1 MNYYVKFTP
10 ENLDR
15 TIEDIFLLFFPN
27 DQIKAWNF
35 GNQCHFEINYNVSNQ
50 GIIVE
55 AINYWQREIRV
66 IETREELEN
75 ELRSQLRRLVRLT
88 FYKLM
93 LEMFNENPKPW
104 GILTGVRPVKVIHRI
119 LDINITGKDFDD
131 YLKKEY
137 YASKDKIDLVK
148 EVAQTQRKLFGKIN
162 KDKAG
167 INIYIGIPF
176 CPSRCLYCSFPGYEI
191 KRFKKRI
198 TNYLETL
205 KKEIKEFYLAIEYL
219 NIDIDSLY
227 IGGGTPTVLSVSQ
240 LEELLCAIEPYVRRY
255 NIREYTLEAGRADT
269 INEEKLQLA
278 RSYGVTRVS
287 VNPQTMQEKT
297 LTLVGRHHDISQIYE
312 AVALVHKLSLKLNMD
327 LILGLP
333 GEDAQ
338 LVIDTIEKVIDLKPH
353 NITAHT
359 LAIKTA
365 SKLRKLE
372 VHLPT
377 PVEVSKM
384 HIAADKILRNKGYN
398 PYYLYRQKRIL
409 GDMENTGYSWN
420 DEESWYNIMMME
432 ERQTIIGLG
441 AGAASKFI
449 NKDTYEIHGIYY
461 NPKDPIIYGQRE
473 KLVEDKIN
481 LLCSLFKEENCE
493 K

>member
-1 MNYYVKFTP
+1 MNYYIKFTP

-27 DQIKAWNF
+27 DQIKAWAL
-35 GNQCHFEINYNVSNQ
+35 GNQCHFEINYVVSDQ
-50 GIIVE
+50 GIFVE
-55 AINYWQREIRV
+55 AMSYWQKEIKIIEARED
-66 IETREELEN
+66 LED

-93 LEMFNENPKPW
+93 LKVFNENPKPW
-104 GILTGVRPVKVIHRI
+104 GILTGVRPIKVIHRI
-119 LDINITGKDFDD
+119 LDNNTTGKDFDG
-131 YLKKEY
+131 YLKKEFY
-137 YASKDKIDLVK
+137 VNKDKIDLVK
-148 EVAQTQRKLFGKIN
+148 EIVQVQRKLFEQID
-162 KDKAG
+162 KDKTS

-191 KRFKKRI
+191 KKFKKRI
-198 TNYLETL
+198 TNYLEAL
-205 KKEIKEFYLAIEYL
+205 KKEIEEFYLATEYL
-219 NIDIDSLY
+219 GINVDSLY
-227 IGGGTPTVLSVSQ
+227 IGGGTPTVLNASQ
-240 LEELLCAIEPYVRRY
+240 LKELLSAIEPYVHRHS
-255 NIREYTLEAGRADT
+255 IREYTLEAGRADT

-278 RSYGVTRVS
+278 KNYGVTRVS

-297 LTLVGRHHDISQIYE
+297 LSLVGRHHDIFQIHE
-312 AVALVHKLSLKLNMD
+312 AVALVHKFALKLNMD

-333 GEDAQ
+333 GEDIQ
-338 LVIDTIEKVIDLKPH
+338 LVADTVEKVSELKPH

-365 SKLRKLE
+365 SKLKKLE
-372 VHLPT
+372 IRLPGT
-377 PVEVSKM
+377 LEVSKM
-384 HIAADKILRNKGYN
+384 HIVADKIFRDKGYN

-409 GDMENTGYSWN
+409 GDMENIGYSWIG
-420 DEESWYNIMMME
+420 EESWYNIMMME

-449 NKDTYEIHGIYY
+449 NKDTYEIHGTYY

-481 LLCSLFKEENCE
+481 LLCSLLKEENRWQ
-493 K
+493 